1 MSTRRNEI
9 KAYLNSQI
17 QDAITPATANTVLPS
32 IQNTLEMHG
41 RTNFTMVDR
50 GSTGPHHPGPKATNS
65 AMEDRRSG
73 GLQRNPEAENAQKT

>member
-50 GSTGPHHPGPKATNS
+50 GSTGPHPGPKATNS
-65 AMEDRRSG
+65 AMEYRRSG
-73 GLQRNPEAENAQKT
+73 GLQWNPEAKNAQKT